1 MASLRVG
8 ATPPP
13 RCVASGQ
20 ADARDAGLRWV
31 TDATP
36 GIGRLRCGRGF
47 RYRSADGSSVDAETL
62 RRIRHLAIP
71 PAWRRVWI
79 CPRAD
84 GHIQATGSDARGRKQ
99 YRYHDEW
106 RRQRDANK
114 FERLIAFARGLPA
127 LRTRLRADLARPGLD
142 RRKVLATIVRLL
154 ETTAIRIGNEE
165 YTRANG
171 SFGLTTLRDRHVI
184 VKPNGMCFRFRGK
197 GGRMHEVDVAD
208 RTLARIVRSC
218 QELPGQELFQYLD
231 ADGTIRQVGSGDVN
245 DYLREATGADVSAKD
260 FRTWAGTVHAARL
273 LAGAPMPTTATD
285 RKRAIVDTVAA
296 VAHELRNTPAVCRK
310 CYIHPLVFEAFQSG
324 VTLALV
330 PSNGRGTG
338 WRDVE
343 RAVVRL
349 LAGGAASDR
358 RQKRADR
365 SADRKVA

>member
-1 MASLRVG
+1 MASLRA
-8 ATPPP
+8 ATPPLGS
-13 RCVASGQ
+13 VTSAQG
-20 ADARDAGLRWV
+20 DAREAGLRWV

-36 GIGRLRCGRGF
+36 GISRLWCGRGF
-47 RYRSADGSSVDAETL
+47 RYRNTDGSSVDAETL
-62 RRIRHLAIP
+62 RRIRRLAIP

-84 GHIQATGSDARGRKQ
+84 GHIQATGYDARGRKQ

-154 ETTAIRIGNEE
+154 ETTAIRIGNQE

-184 VKPNGMCFRFRGK
+184 VKPNGMRFRFPGK

-208 RTLARIVRSC
+208 RRLARIVRSC
-218 QELPGQELFQYLD
+218 QELPGQELFQYVD
-231 ADGTIRQVGSGDVN
+231 PDGTIRQVGSGDVN

-273 LAGAPMPTTATD
+273 LADAELPAAPAD
-285 RKRAIVDTVAA
+285 RRKAIVETVAA
-296 VAHELRNTPAVCRK
+296 VARELRNTPAVCRK

-324 VTLALV
+324 VTLATLRATDQ
-330 PSNGRGTG
+330 RGG
-338 WRDVE
+338 WSGLE

-349 LAGGAASDR
+349 LSSAGASDR
-358 RQKRADR
+358 RGRRVDR
-365 SADRKVA
+365 SAERHVA